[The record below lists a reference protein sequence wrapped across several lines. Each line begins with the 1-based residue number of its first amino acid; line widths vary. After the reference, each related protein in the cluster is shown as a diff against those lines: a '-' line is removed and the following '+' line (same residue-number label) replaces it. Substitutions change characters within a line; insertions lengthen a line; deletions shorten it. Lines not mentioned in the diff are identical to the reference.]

1 MLLLTNHIGYESTAP
16 KQAILQTKKAR
27 LSSTTALLVC
37 ADNHI
42 TVGNFDVV
50 KQGRVANWHQGQF
63 FTIDFSSVTDSGR
76 YYLRFDNL
84 RSEVFEIGS
93 NLLMNHTFLMCFIT
107 LSHNVVAVLSTKRST
122 STNSRYRP
130 IRRCPRWMV

>member
-1 MLLLTNHIGYESTAP
+1 MLLLTNHIGYESTGP

-37 ADNHI
+37 ADNHM
-42 TVGNFDVV
+42 TVGSFDVV

-63 FTIDFSSVTDSGR
+63 FTIDFSSVTEPGR

-93 NLLMNHTFLMCFIT
+93 NLLMNHTF
-107 LSHNVVAVLSTKRST
+107 SDVLHYFKSQ
-122 STNSRYRP
+122 
-130 IRRCPRWMV
+130 RCGGIFDKKD